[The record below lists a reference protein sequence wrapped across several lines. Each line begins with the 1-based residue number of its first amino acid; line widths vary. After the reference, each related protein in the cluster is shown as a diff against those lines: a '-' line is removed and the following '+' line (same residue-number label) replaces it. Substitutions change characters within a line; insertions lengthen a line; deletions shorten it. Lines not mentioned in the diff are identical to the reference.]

1 MAHDSSPFRGLS
13 GFRYALRRFLAAS
26 EELSRAAGVTAQQY
40 QVLLAIK
47 AAEDRLTIRA
57 LADQLLLTHHAAVQM
72 IDRLTKADLA
82 RRAPS
87 PSDRRAVLL
96 SLTDKGEALVG
107 DLAARHLAELL
118 RQEPLI
124 RSSLDQLKAL
134 ARASGTPMRGPTT
147 PKKGGPSNKKRA
159 ATRRGPQAP

>member
-26 EELSRAAGVTAQQY
+26 EEISRAAGVTAQQY
-40 QVLLAIK
+40 QVLLAIR
-47 AAEDRLTIRA
+47 AADDQLTIRA

-72 IDRLTKADLA
+72 IDRLTRAQLA
-82 RRAPS
+82 ERTPS
-87 PSDRRAVLL
+87 PRDRRAVLL
-96 SLTDKGEALVG
+96 RLTDRGEALVG
-107 DLAARHLAELL
+107 ELAARHLAELL
-118 RQEPLI
+118 RHEPLI

-134 ARASGTPMRGPTT
+134 AAASREAGGAPP
-147 PKKGGPSNKKRA
+147 PKGGAPDKKRA

>member
-1 MAHDSSPFRGLS
+1 VADRMAGGPAGPWLLPHLAGDS
-13 GFRYALRRFLAAS
+13 
-26 EELSRAAGVTAQQY
+26 
-40 QVLLAIK
+40 
-47 AAEDRLTIRA
+47 
-57 LADQLLLTHHAAVQM
+57 
-72 IDRLTKADLA
+72 
-82 RRAPS
+82 
-87 PSDRRAVLL
+87 
-96 SLTDKGEALVG
+96 